1 MKQRKG
7 KAGSK
12 KGNRY
17 LTAITSETAVVADQA
32 QTREG
37 ARYRRLSRRRGKAK
51 AQVAF
56 GNTQLKVCHALLS
69 RPGTRY
75 EDPGPT
81 MASASW
87 RTRPGGTGI
96 GCRSRAGYAGC
107 VPRAL
112 AGQLVARRPNI
123 GRPRKLRV

>member
-69 RPGTRY
+69 RPGTRF
-75 EDPGPT
+75 EGPGPHYGERQL
-81 MASASW
+81 ANSIPGHRNW
-87 RTRPGGTGI
+87 IPVPGRLCRLRPACPGWP
-96 GCRSRAGYAGC
+96 A
-107 VPRAL
+107 
-112 AGQLVARRPNI
+112 
-123 GRPRKLRV
+123 GRPAT